1 VVGAEVRQ
9 SGWRRGYRLVPQLLV
24 CEAMGTS
31 GWRLEHW
38 AATLAAGAEVACG
51 ALEQRRL
58 AHWPVE
64 HWSSGA
70 EAAGAL
76 ACAALER
83 RRRTGL

>member
-1 VVGAEVRQ
+1 M
-9 SGWRRGYRLVPQLLV
+9 LVY
-24 CEAMGTS
+24 EAMGTG

-64 HWSSGA
+64 QWRR
-70 EAAGAL
+70 AGWRTSAL
-76 ACAALER
+76 ACGALER